1 MTNQRMDYPDF
12 TVSALDLATHETC
25 LILEDQHWNIIEVFH
40 TNDID
45 EAMTK
50 LNEFNE
56 SYPKALMTNNAIL
69 ATHYYQYRIQ
79 AVKKIIQEEGAEP

>member
-1 MTNQRMDYPDF
+1 MSDSQDVYPVF

-40 TNDID
+40 TNDLD
-45 EAMTK
+45 EAMNK

-69 ATHYYQYRIQ
+69 ATHYYQYRIE
-79 AVKKIIQEEGAEP
+79 ALKNLIKAEGG

>member
-1 MTNQRMDYPDF
+1 MINQRTNYPDF

-50 LNEFNE
+50 LDEFNE
-56 SYPKALMTNNAIL
+56 SHPKALLTNNAIL
-69 ATHYYQYRIQ
+69 ATHYYQYKIET
-79 AVKKIIQEEGAEP
+79 VKKLVQAEGG